1 MTVLKRFSRL
11 HFASIVLF
19 IAFTIGGWI
28 CFFGLSPLS
37 SSIARV
43 DGLVVTVATSTSTMV
58 KRRPKRL
65 GTTIIGER
73 KSYRLKYDRFVKLQR
88 PNVNINC
95 SQLLKKN
102 KTEILAVKN
111 SMALHG
117 SANSG
122 LVMYNCSWLKG
133 YLSGNFYVSELEQ
146 HFPLAFT

>member
-1 MTVLKRFSRL
+1 M
-11 HFASIVLF
+11 
-19 IAFTIGGWI
+19 
-28 CFFGLSPLS
+28 
-37 SSIARV
+37 

-58 KRRPKRL
+58 KRWPKRR
-65 GTTIIGER
+65 GITIIGER
-73 KSYRLKYDRFVKLQR
+73 KSYRLNYDRFAKLQR

-146 HFPLAFT
+146 HFPLDFTLVVHNSPDQVLRLVRILYRDHNSFCIHCDKKSPQNSIF